1 MAFDND
7 SASTAELPGRVTSRE
22 VAVAA
27 GVHQSTVSRAL
38 RGDARISQATRE
50 QVERAADQLGYVPN
64 SSARSL
70 RSKRTGIV
78 GVMVPN
84 IDNAYYP
91 QMLSDINREFAAA
104 GYSMV
109 LIVDPPH
116 RRSDVSRLASLL
128 DASLDGL
135 LILSAT
141 LDSDMPAVL
150 HARGVPIVLGVRSVP
165 DLDVDIMEPDNFSA
179 GRAAA
184 QHLLDLGHTE
194 VAAAMGPEVTS
205 TTKNRLVGIQSVL
218 ADRMPPERILHGP
231 YSHEA
236 GYAACNRLL
245 RGAHAPTAVIAGND
259 VIAIGV
265 MDAARQLGVAIPE
278 ELSVVGFDD
287 IQMASWHSFRLTTV
301 DMGTVAIAEQ
311 SARRLVERIQHADS
325 PKRHDLFPAS
335 LTVRGTTAA
344 PRTEPLIIK

>member
-1 MAFDND
+1 MALDD
-7 SASTAELPGRVTSRE
+7 SASSAKPPGRVTSRE
-22 VAVAA
+22 VAAAA

-38 RGDARISQATRE
+38 RGDSRISQATRE
-50 QVERAADQLGYVPN
+50 QVEQAARQLGYVPN

-70 RSKRTGIV
+70 RSQRTGIV

-116 RRSDVSRLASLL
+116 RRSDVSRLGSLL
-128 DASLDGL
+128 DASVDGL

-141 LDSDMPAVL
+141 LDSGMPAVL

-165 DLDVDIMEPDNFSA
+165 GLDVDIMEPDNFSA
-179 GRAAA
+179 GRAVA
-184 QHLLDLGHTE
+184 QHLLDLGHSE
-194 VAAAMGPEVTS
+194 VAAAMGPEITS
-205 TTKNRLVGIQSVL
+205 TTKHRLLGIQSVL
-218 ADRMPPERILHGP
+218 AGTLPPERILHGQ

-245 RGAHAPTAVIAGND
+245 RGADVPTAIIAGND
-259 VIAIGV
+259 VIAIGI
-265 MDAARQLGVAIPE
+265 MDAARQLGVAIPD

-301 DMGTVAIAEQ
+301 DMGTAAIAEQ
-311 SARRLVERIQHADS
+311 SARRLVERIQHADG
-325 PKRHDLFPAS
+325 PKRHELFPAS
-335 LTVRGTTAA
+335 LTVRGTTTA
-344 PRTEPLIIK
+344 PRKESLIVE

>member
-1 MAFDND
+1 MALNDD
-7 SASTAELPGRVTSRE
+7 SARSARPLGRVTSRE
-22 VAVAA
+22 VAAAA

-38 RGDARISQATRE
+38 RGDARISEATRE

-78 GVMVPN
+78 GVMVPD

-91 QMLSDINREFAAA
+91 QLLSDINREFAAA

-116 RRSDVSRLASLL
+116 RRSDVTRVSSLL

-141 LDSDMPAVL
+141 LDSDMPAIL
-150 HARGVPIVLGVRSVP
+150 HAKGVPIVLGVRSVP
-165 DLDVDIMEPDNFSA
+165 GLDVDIMEPDNFSA

-184 QHLLDLGHTE
+184 QHLVDLGHSE
-194 VAAAMGPEVTS
+194 VAAVMGPEVTS
-205 TTKNRLVGIQSVL
+205 TTKDRLLGIRSVL
-218 ADRMPPERILHGP
+218 ADMLPPERIRHGP

-236 GYAACNRLL
+236 GYAACTRLL
-245 RGAHAPTAVIAGND
+245 QGADAPTAIIAGND
-259 VIAIGV
+259 VVAIGV
-265 MDAARQLGVAIPE
+265 IDAARQLGVSIPK

-287 IQMASWHSFRLTTV
+287 IQMAAWHSFRLTTV
-301 DMGTVAIAEQ
+301 HMGTVAIAEQ
-311 SARRLVERIQHADS
+311 AAQRLVERIQHADG

-335 LTVRGTTAA
+335 LTVRGTTAE
-344 PRTEPLIIK
+344 PRREPLTIG

>member
-1 MAFDND
+1 MPD
-7 SASTAELPGRVTSRE
+7 
-22 VAVAA
+22 
-27 GVHQSTVSRAL
+27 
-38 RGDARISQATRE
+38 
-50 QVERAADQLGYVPN
+50 
-64 SSARSL
+64 
-70 RSKRTGIV
+70 
-78 GVMVPN
+78 
-84 IDNAYYP
+84 IDNADYP
-91 QMLSDINREFAAA
+91 QLLSDINREFAAA

-116 RRSDVSRLASLL
+116 RRSDVTRVGSLL

-141 LDSDMPAVL
+141 LDSDMPGIL

-165 DLDVDIMEPDNFSA
+165 DLDVDIMEPDNLSA

-184 QHLLDLGHTE
+184 QHLVDRGHTN

-205 TTKNRLVGIQSVL
+205 TTKDRLLGIQSIL
-218 ADRMPPERILHGP
+218 ADRLPSERILHGP

-236 GYAACNRLL
+236 GYAACKRLL
-245 RGAHAPTAVIAGND
+245 QGADTPTAIVAGND
-259 VIAIGV
+259 VVAIGV
-265 MDAARQLGVAIPE
+265 VDAARQLGVSIPE

-301 DMGTVAIAEQ
+301 HMGTVAIAEQ
-311 SARRLVERIQHADS
+311 SARRLVERIQHIDG

-344 PRTEPLIIK
+344 PRKKPLTTT

>member
-1 MAFDND
+1 MALDD
-7 SASTAELPGRVTSRE
+7 SAPSARPPSRVTSRE
-22 VAVAA
+22 VAAAA

-38 RGDARISQATRE
+38 RGDSRISQATRE
-50 QVERAADQLGYVPN
+50 QVEQAAQQLGYVPN

-70 RSKRTGIV
+70 RLQRTGIL
-78 GVMVPN
+78 GVMVPS

-91 QMLSDINREFAAA
+91 QLLSDINRELAAA

-116 RRSDVSRLASLL
+116 RRSDVSRLGSLL

-165 DLDVDIMEPDNFSA
+165 GLDVDIMEPDNFSA

-184 QHLLDLGHTE
+184 QHLLDLGHSE
-194 VAAAMGPEVTS
+194 VAAAMGPEITS
-205 TTKNRLVGIQSVL
+205 TTKHRLLGVQSVL
-218 ADRMPPERILHGP
+218 ADTLLPERILHGA

-245 RGAHAPTAVIAGND
+245 RGVDAPTAIIAGND
-259 VIAIGV
+259 VIAIGI
-265 MDAARQLGVAIPE
+265 MDAARQLGVVIPE
-278 ELSVVGFDD
+278 ELSVIGFDN

-311 SARRLVERIQHADS
+311 SARRLVERIQHADD
-325 PKRHDLFPAS
+325 PKRHELFPTS

-344 PRTEPLIIK
+344 PRKEPLTVK

>member
-1 MAFDND
+1 MALDD
-7 SASTAELPGRVTSRE
+7 SAPSTRPPGRVTSRE
-22 VAVAA
+22 VAAA
-27 GVHQSTVSRAL
+27 TGVHQSTVSRAL
-38 RGDARISQATRE
+38 RGDSRISQATRE
-50 QVERAADQLGYVPN
+50 QVEQAARQLGYVPN
-64 SSARSL
+64 RSARSL
-70 RSKRTGIV
+70 RSRRTGIV

-91 QMLSDINREFAAA
+91 QLLSDINREFAAA

-116 RRSDVSRLASLL
+116 RRSDVSRLGSLL

-165 DLDVDIMEPDNFSA
+165 ALDVDIMEPDNFSA

-184 QHLLDLGHTE
+184 QHLLDLGHSE
-194 VAAAMGPEVTS
+194 VAAAMGPEITS
-205 TTKNRLVGIQSVL
+205 TTKHRLLGIQSVL
-218 ADRMPPERILHGP
+218 ADTLPPERILHGQ

-245 RGAHAPTAVIAGND
+245 RGADVPTAIIAGND
-259 VIAIGV
+259 VIAIGI
-265 MDAARQLGVAIPE
+265 MDAARQLGVAIPD

-311 SARRLVERIQHADS
+311 SARRLVERIQHADG
-325 PKRHDLFPAS
+325 PKRHELFPAS

-344 PRTEPLIIK
+344 PRKEPLTVK